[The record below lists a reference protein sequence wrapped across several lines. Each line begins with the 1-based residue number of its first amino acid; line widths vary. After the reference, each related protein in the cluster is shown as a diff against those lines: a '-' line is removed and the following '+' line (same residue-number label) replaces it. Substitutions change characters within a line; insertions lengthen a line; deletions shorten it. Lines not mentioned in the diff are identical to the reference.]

1 MKKAFTLVELLV
13 VIGIIGILSGV
24 LIASFSGS
32 SESARAAKCL
42 TNLKNLASASQ
53 LYSSATTWMP
63 QSSSGS
69 YLSEDGERYYETPGW
84 VSWYSVEQFPKVDDN
99 NGRRYSYSDTRGED
113 LSTYIVDKVK
123 RIYSLTNGVLW
134 KYLSGTSS
142 AYVCP
147 EHVEAVAPKFRPLWS
162 YVMSPSVSGWKY
174 KSVTRAD
181 RRLLFAEM
189 PFDGTD
195 NGNYA
200 PSTSLSKYNDSALQY
215 WEGDV
220 IGFNHKAGKGEKC
233 AHVVFV
239 DGHVEKLRQP
249 KGGLSDSQL
258 KDLTTWLCEGKD
270 ISFDGEKYEKLTD

>member
-53 LYSSATTWMP
+53 LYASAKTWLP
-63 QSSSGS
+63 QSSSS
-69 YLSEDGERYYETPGW
+69 TYLSDDGEHYYETPGW
-84 VSWYSVEQFPKVDDN
+84 VSWLSSGMFPSQSEVW
-99 NGRRYSYSDTRGED
+99 GTEI
-113 LSTYIVDKVK
+113 STYHESETD

-147 EHVEAVAPKFRPLWS
+147 EHVDAVAPAFRPLWS
-162 YVMSPSVSGWKY
+162 YVMNSGVSGWKY
-174 KSVTRAD
+174 KGVTRAD

-189 PFDGTD
+189 PFDGTV

-200 PSTSLSKYNDSALQY
+200 PSTSKSKYNDCALQH

-249 KGGLSDSQL
+249 KDGLNDTQL
-258 KDLTTWLCEGKD
+258 QELTQWLCEGKD
-270 ISFDGEKYEKLTD
+270 ISFDGKKYEKLAD

>member
-53 LYSSATTWMP
+53 LYGSASTWLP
-63 QSSSGS
+63 QSNSSN
-69 YLSEDGERYYETPGW
+69 YLSEDGEHYYETPGW
-84 VSWYSVEQFPKVDDN
+84 VSWLSSGMFPSQSEVW
-99 NGRRYSYSDTRGED
+99 GTEI
-113 LSTYIVDKVK
+113 STYHESETD

-147 EHVEAVAPKFRPLWS
+147 EHVDAVAPAFRPLWS
-162 YVMSPSVSGWKY
+162 YVMNSGVSGWKY
-174 KSVTRAD
+174 KGVTRAD

-189 PFDGTD
+189 PFDGTV

-200 PSTSLSKYNDSALQY
+200 PSTSKSKYNDCVLQY
-215 WEGDV
+215 DEGDV

-249 KGGLSDSQL
+249 EGGLEEQQL
-258 KDLTTWLCEGKD
+258 RELTKWLCEGKD
-270 ISFDGEKYEKLTD
+270 VSFDGKRYEELTD

>member
-53 LYSSATTWMP
+53 LYSSATTWMVC
-63 QSSSGS
+63 SSSGS
-69 YLSEDGERYYETPGW
+69 YLSEDGKWYYETPGW
-84 VSWYSVEQFPKVDDN
+84 VSWLSSGIFPSQN
-99 NGRRYSYSDTRGED
+99 EASGTEIG
-113 LSTYIVDKVK
+113 TYHESETD

-147 EHVEAVAPKFRPLWS
+147 EHVDAVAPAFRPLWS
-162 YVMSPSVSGWKY
+162 YVMNSGVSGWKY
-174 KSVTRAD
+174 KGVTRAD

-189 PFDGTD
+189 PFDGTV

-200 PSTSLSKYNDSALQY
+200 PSTSRSKYNDSELQY

-258 KDLTTWLCEGKD
+258 KDLTQWLCEGKD
-270 ISFDGEKYEKLTD
+270 ISFDGKEYEKLAD